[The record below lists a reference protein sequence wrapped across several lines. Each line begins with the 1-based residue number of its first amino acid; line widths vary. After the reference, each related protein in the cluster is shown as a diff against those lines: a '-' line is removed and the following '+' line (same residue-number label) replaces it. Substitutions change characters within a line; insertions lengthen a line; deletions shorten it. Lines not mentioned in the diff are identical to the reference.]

1 MKVSNETKVGALTAV
16 SITVLILGFNFL
28 KGKNITERSNTIYAV
43 FPNVDG
49 LAISSP
55 VYANGYQIGR
65 VGDLEAKDKNLSG
78 IIVTITLTKDINIP
92 TNSFAS
98 SDKTLLGTT
107 SVKITL
113 GTSPKYIN
121 EGDTLQVILSPDMM
135 SSVKSTLT
143 PAVDNINKTLIA
155 LEAVIMKL
163 NSVIDPN
170 TKNNIQSIV
179 ANLNTSSQRLMDLLN
194 TQNGSLAKTL
204 NHVESITGNLE
215 KNNDKIDS
223 SLSNVQKA
231 TKQLADAEIA
241 QTIETMKK
249 TMAQLE
255 QTIAKVNNPNGTIG
269 ALLNERKLYDELRQ
283 TNRSLTT
290 LLDDLKTHPKRYVN
304 VSVFGKKDKSVP
316 LTAPLFDSTGTK
328 GNQ

>member
-16 SITVLILGFNFL
+16 SITLLILGFNFL
-28 KGKNITERSNTIYAV
+28 KGKNITESSNTIYAV

-49 LAISSP
+49 LAVSSP

-92 TNSFAS
+92 TNSYAS

-121 EGDTLQVILSPDMM
+121 EGDTLQVILSPDML

-215 KNNDKIDS
+215 KNNGKIDS

-249 TMAQLE
+249 TMGQLE

>member
-16 SITVLILGFNFL
+16 SITLLILGFNFL
-28 KGKNITERSNTIYAV
+28 KGKNITERSNTIYAI

-65 VGDLEAKDKNLSG
+65 VGDLEAKDKELSG
-78 IIVTITLTKDINIP
+78 IVVTITLTKQLNIP
-92 TNSFAS
+92 DNSYATS
-98 SDKTLLGTT
+98 AKTLLGTT
-107 SVKITL
+107 SVNVVL
-113 GTSPKYIN
+113 GSSKKYIN
-121 EGDTLQVILSPDMM
+121 EGDTLKVELTPDML
-135 SSVKSTLT
+135 SSVKSSLS

-155 LEAVIMKL
+155 LEAVIQKL

-170 TKNNIQSIV
+170 TKDNIQSIV
-179 ANLNTSSQRLMDLLN
+179 KNLNTSSERLMDLLN
-194 TQNGSLAKTL
+194 TKSGPLAKTL
-204 NHVESITGNLE
+204 NNVESITGNLE
-215 KNNDKIDS
+215 RNNGKIDS
-223 SLSNVQKA
+223 TLSNVERA
-231 TKQLADAEIA
+231 TQQLANAQIA
-241 QTIETMKK
+241 QTIDAMKK
-249 TMAQLE
+249 TMNQLE
-255 QTIAKVNNPNGTIG
+255 QTIAKLNNPNGTIG
-269 ALLNERKLYDELRQ
+269 ALLNERKLYDEIRQ

-316 LTAPLFDSTGTK
+316 LTQPLYDSTGTK

>member
-16 SITVLILGFNFL
+16 SITLLILGFNFL

-65 VGDLEAKDKNLSG
+65 VGDLEEKDKNLSG

-92 TNSFAS
+92 DNSFAS

-113 GTSPKYIN
+113 GSSEKYIN
-121 EGDTLQVILSPDMM
+121 EGDTLQVKLSPDMLT
-135 SSVKSTLT
+135 SVKSTLS

-155 LEAVIMKL
+155 LEGVIQKM

-179 ANLNTSSQRLMDLLN
+179 ANLNTSSQRLMELLN

-215 KNNDKIDS
+215 KNNGKIDS

-231 TKQLADAEIA
+231 TKSLADAEIA

-255 QTIAKVNNPNGTIG
+255 QTIAKVNNPNGTVG

-290 LLDDLKTHPKRYVN
+290 LLDDFKTHPKRYVN

>member
-215 KNNDKIDS
+215 KNNGKIDS

>member
-215 KNNDKIDS
+215 KNNGKIDS
-223 SLSNVQKA
+223 SLSNVQSYQ
-231 TKQLADAEIA
+231 TVSRCRDSPDYRNHEEDYGPTGADH
-241 QTIETMKK
+241 
-249 TMAQLE
+249 
-255 QTIAKVNNPNGTIG
+255 
-269 ALLNERKLYDELRQ
+269 RQ
-283 TNRSLTT
+283 
-290 LLDDLKTHPKRYVN
+290 
-304 VSVFGKKDKSVP
+304 GE
-316 LTAPLFDSTGTK
+316 
-328 GNQ
+328 

>member
-16 SITVLILGFNFL
+16 SITLLILGFNFL
-28 KGKNITERSNTIYAV
+28 KGKNITESSNTIYAV

-49 LAISSP
+49 LAVSSP

-92 TNSFAS
+92 TNSYAS

-113 GTSPKYIN
+113 GSSPKYIN
-121 EGDTLQVILSPDMM
+121 EGDTLQVILSPDML

-215 KNNDKIDS
+215 KNNGKIDS

-249 TMAQLE
+249 TMGQLE

>member
-16 SITVLILGFNFL
+16 SITLLILGFNFL

-49 LAISSP
+49 LAVSSP

-65 VGDLEAKDKNLSG
+65 VGDLEAKDKNLTG

-92 TNSFAS
+92 DNSFAS

-121 EGDTLQVILSPDMM
+121 EGDTLQVQLSPDML

-155 LEAVIMKL
+155 LEAVIQKL

-215 KNNDKIDS
+215 KNNGKIDS

-231 TKQLADAEIA
+231 TKQLADADIA
-241 QTIETMKK
+241 KTIETMKK
-249 TMAQLE
+249 TMGQLE